1 MTTNPMQELEK
12 AHSNYLQYLI
22 DNKSERENILNKNP
36 YYMTRDEL
44 LMRIWLIGEQLNKV
58 EQKYH
63 KARDLIHNV
72 ASEIRHGE
80 WEV

>member
-1 MTTNPMQELEK
+1 MTTKPMQELKK
-12 AHSNYLQYLI
+12 AHTNYLQYLI
-22 DNKSERENILNKNP
+22 DNKSERENILDKNP
-36 YYMTRDEL
+36 YQMTRNEL
-44 LMRIWLIGEQLNKV
+44 LTYICLLGKQLNEV

-63 KARDLIHNV
+63 KARDFIHDV